1 MKKVLFV
8 SVHPDDETLGCGGTI
23 LRLKNEGNR
32 VYWLNISSGSLT
44 HPYGFSEESIE
55 KRKATILEII
65 QAYRFDGFE
74 NLELP
79 TQMLESVEPR
89 IMIGKIKQVYDA
101 YQPDTIFVP
110 NRSDIHSDHR
120 VSFEALFSAA
130 KNFRSPYIKEILMYE
145 TLSETEFAPAL
156 VEKAFIP
163 NTFVDISMYI
173 EDKIRIMQIYD
184 TEIMPDPMPR
194 SVHAIRALAAY
205 RGSRIGVN
213 YAEAFM
219 NIFEVYP

>member
-1 MKKVLFV
+1 MKIILFI

-23 LRLKNEGNR
+23 LHHRANGDSIH
-32 VYWLNISSGSLT
+32 WLNITGPT
-44 HPYGFSEESIE
+44 PNHPYGFSKETVEHRLLQVQKVAE
-55 KRKATILEII
+55 
-65 QAYRFDGFE
+65 AYGFE
-74 NLELP
+74 SFTQLPCP

-89 IMIGKIKQVYDA
+89 LLVGEIFKVFKSI
-101 YQPDTIFVP
+101 QPEWIYSV

-120 VSFEALFSAA
+120 VAFQAVYAA
-130 KNFRSPYIKEILMYE
+130 TKNFRSPFIKKHLLYE
-145 TLSETEFAPAL
+145 TLSETEFSPAL
-156 VEKAFIP
+156 AENSFIP
-163 NTFVDISMYI
+163 NFFVDISSFMETKI
-173 EDKIRIMQIYD
+173 EIMNIYD
-184 TEIMPDPMPR
+184 TELMPDPMPR